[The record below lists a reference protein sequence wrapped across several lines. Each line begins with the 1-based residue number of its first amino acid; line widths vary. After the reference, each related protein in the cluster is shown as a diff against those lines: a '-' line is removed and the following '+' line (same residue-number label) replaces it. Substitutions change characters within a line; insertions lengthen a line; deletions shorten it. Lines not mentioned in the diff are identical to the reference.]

1 MRPRKRGTPASFYHL
16 DATSVGPLVFVLL
29 GVGWLLAIGRFM
41 VEVLERTQQRQDK
54 TTTDLDNVSAL
65 SLT

>member
-41 VEVLERTQQRQDK
+41 VEVLEVQM
-54 TTTDLDNVSAL
+54 
-65 SLT
+65 